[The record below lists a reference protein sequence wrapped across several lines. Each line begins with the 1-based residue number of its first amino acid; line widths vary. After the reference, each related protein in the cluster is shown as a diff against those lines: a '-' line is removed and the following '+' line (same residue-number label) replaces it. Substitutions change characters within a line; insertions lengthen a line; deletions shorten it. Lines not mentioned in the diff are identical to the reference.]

1 MKTLI
6 YGGTIVNDGRAF
18 QGSLVIENGYVAEI
32 VNDSKA
38 PRGVYDTTVDAMGLF
53 VIPGVIDSHVHFRD
67 PGLTQKADIE
77 SESRAAAYGGVTSYF
92 DMPNTVPQTTTLDA
106 LDAKFNEAAQ
116 RSHVNYSFFIGA
128 TNDNLEQL
136 EAVNRRRVPGVKL
149 FMGSSTGNMLVD
161 REEALRRLFAN
172 IALPI
177 MSHCE
182 DTATIN
188 ANMAACKLEHGD
200 DPDVR
205 FHPTIR
211 STEACYRSTKFAVEL
226 AREYGA
232 HLHVAHVTT
241 ARELEFFGVSPNI
254 TAEAVVAHLFFCDE
268 DYARLGTRIKCNPAI
283 KTRADRDALRAAL
296 TDGRITT
303 IGTDHAPHLLADKQ
317 GGCARAASG
326 MPMVQF
332 SLPAMLQLV
341 DSCVLTIER
350 MVQLMC
356 HNPARLFGVDGRG
369 FLNPGCRAD
378 IVLLRPNAP
387 WTVTTDIIQSKC
399 KWSPLEGH
407 QFDWRVETTF
417 CNGNAIYD
425 RGHFCA
431 DSKGEEIS
439 FR

>member
-1 MKTLI
+1 
-6 YGGTIVNDGRAF
+6 
-18 QGSLVIENGYVAEI
+18 
-32 VNDSKA
+32 
-38 PRGVYDTTVDAMGLF
+38 
-53 VIPGVIDSHVHFRD
+53 
-67 PGLTQKADIE
+67 
-77 SESRAAAYGGVTSYF
+77 
-92 DMPNTVPQTTTLDA
+92 
-106 LDAKFNEAAQ
+106 
-116 RSHVNYSFFIGA
+116 
-128 TNDNLEQL
+128 
-136 EAVNRRRVPGVKL
+136 
-149 FMGSSTGNMLVD
+149 MGSSTGNMLVD
-161 REEALRRLFAN
+161 REETLRRLFAN
-172 IALPI
+172 IGLPI

-188 ANMAACKLEHGD
+188 ANMAACKLEHSD

-205 FHPTIR
+205 FHPAIR
-211 STEACYRSTKFAVEL
+211 SAEACYRSTKFAVEL

-283 KTRADRDALRAAL
+283 KTRGDRDALRAAL

-341 DSCVLTIER
+341 DSGVLTIER

-378 IVLLRPNAP
+378 IVLLRPKAP

-417 CNGNAIYD
+417 CNGNAIYNC
-425 RGHFCA
+425 GHFCA